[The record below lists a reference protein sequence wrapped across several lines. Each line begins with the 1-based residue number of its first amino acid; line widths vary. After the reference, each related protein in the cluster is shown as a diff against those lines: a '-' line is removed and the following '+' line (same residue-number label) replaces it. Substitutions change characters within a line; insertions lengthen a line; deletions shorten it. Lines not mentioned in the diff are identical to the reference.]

1 MECCSSERARTGT
14 VSPLGMVFRRPT
26 NLIMNYLVINNLH
39 GHRFETTV
47 DSHVAVLSY
56 KQVGRSITFIHT
68 EVPQELAGRG
78 VGSALAKAGLKH
90 AREQGL
96 QVIPTC
102 EFVANYIE
110 KHPEFANLLGS
121 GS

>member
-1 MECCSSERARTGT
+1 MLLFQVREDGNSESS
-14 VSPLGMVFRRPT
+14 GMVFRCLT
-26 NLIMNYLVINNLH
+26 NLTMNYLVINNPH

-47 DSHVAVLSY
+47 DGHVAILTY

-78 VGSALAKAGLKH
+78 VGSALAKAGLKY

-96 QVIPTC
+96 QVIPKC
-102 EFVANYIE
+102 EFVAGYIE
-110 KHPEFANLLGS
+110 KHPEFPSLLAS